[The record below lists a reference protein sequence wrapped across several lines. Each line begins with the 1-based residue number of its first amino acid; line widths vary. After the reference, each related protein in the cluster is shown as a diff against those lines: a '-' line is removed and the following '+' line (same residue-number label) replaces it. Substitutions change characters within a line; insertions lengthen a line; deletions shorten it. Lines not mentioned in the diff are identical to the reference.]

1 MVQIVLKGIIVNLY
15 EKFHIYSSGQYEP
28 LSKAGEWS
36 QFYETKNFTERRTL
50 CYFSRNVR
58 AKIDLKNKLQMS
70 ISRFP
75 YQERGTS
82 IVHFSSTV
90 WK

>member
-1 MVQIVLKGIIVNLY
+1 MNLY
-15 EKFHIYSSGQYEP
+15 EKFHIYNSGQYEP
-28 LSKAGEWS
+28 LSNVSEWS

-50 CYFSRNVR
+50 RYLSRNER
-58 AKIDLKNKLQMS
+58 AKIDLKNKSQMS
-70 ISRFP
+70 TSRFS

-82 IVHFSSTV
+82 TVHFSSTV

>member
-28 LSKAGEWS
+28 FH
-36 QFYETKNFTERRTL
+36 FYETKNFTERRTL

-58 AKIDLKNKLQMS
+58 AKIDLKNNLQMS
-70 ISRFP
+70 INRFP

-82 IVHFSSTV
+82 TVHFSYTV